1 MDKRLDIFLK
11 SVTDYADV
19 QCKKLERTAE
29 TQMQKEITAY
39 KKQAAENSRSKTNR
53 EIGKIQSDAA
63 LKAAEYEAA
72 KRLRLA
78 NLRKEL
84 SDGIFD
90 EAVLKI
96 KEFISSAE
104 YSDFLKRS
112 AQRLVNTIGSDIIF
126 YVRPCDMIYSDILKE
141 AAPSAQIL
149 ESDRITLGGIIATD
163 KSETLRADD
172 TLDSRLS
179 AEKKAFFENADFKVF

>member
-11 SVTDYADV
+11 SVTDYAQT

-39 KKQAAENSRSKTNR
+39 KKQAAENSRSNTSR

-63 LKAAEYEAA
+63 LRAAEYESE
-72 KRLRLA
+72 KRLALA
-78 NLRKEL
+78 ALRNEL

-90 EAVLKI
+90 EITLKI
-96 KEFISSAE
+96 KDFTKSSA
-104 YSDFLKRS
+104 YSDFLKES
-112 AQRLVNTIGSDIIF
+112 AERLIAVIGSEIVF
-126 YVRPCDMIYSDILKE
+126 YVRPCDIIYANLLNEIADNAKIYE
-141 AAPSAQIL
+141 DGQI
-149 ESDRITLGGIIATD
+149 ILGGIIATD
-163 KSETLRADD
+163 KAATLRADD

-179 AEKKAFFENADFKVF
+179 AEKKSFFENTDFKIF

>member
-11 SVTDYADV
+11 SVTDYAQT

-39 KKQAAENSRSKTNR
+39 KKQAAEISRSNTNR

-63 LKAAEYEAA
+63 LRAAEYESE
-72 KRLRLA
+72 KRLVLA
-78 NLRKEL
+78 DLRSEL

-90 EAVLKI
+90 EITLKI
-96 KEFISSAE
+96 KAFTQSSE
-104 YSDFLKRS
+104 YADFLKKS
-112 AQRLVNTIGSDIIF
+112 AERLFAVIGSEIVF
-126 YVRPCDMIYSDILKE
+126 YVRPCDMIYEKLFKE
-141 AAPSAQIL
+141 IAENAEIREDGKIS
-149 ESDRITLGGIIATD
+149 LGGIIATD
-163 KSETLRADD
+163 KAATLRADD

-179 AEKKAFFENADFKVF
+179 NEKKAFFENADFKMF